1 MKRRVVIITAVV
13 WMLVI
18 VAVASSAL
26 TALVLSGSDGGSA
39 LRVVGEDEYEIIDRY
54 RRLDEVRATLMNE
67 YYQPLDEDELVLG
80 AIRGMMSAVGDPYTF
95 YYTADEMTAAN
106 EEFGGVYHGVGML
119 VQLTDDGAIE
129 VARVYEDSPAEA
141 AGVRMGDRIVA
152 VDGVEVSGESAQTL
166 NEAIDRIQGEDGT
179 TVVLSVQRDGEIL
192 DLEVMR
198 AEVSISYVEYQ
209 IINGDIGYINI
220 SQFSGNDVEG
230 FQEAMSALQ
239 AADVSG
245 VIIDIRNNP
254 GGLLT
259 DVVEIADALLPEGLI
274 AYVEDGHGN
283 RTEYTSDADYWDVP
297 LVVMVNGMSASAS
310 ELLSAA
316 IQDYDRGTIVGTT
329 TYGKGIV
336 QTLITFAED
345 GAGMQLTTASYY
357 SPSGRSIHEN
367 GVEPDVTVEL
377 SGLRPDRPVAQ
388 SRKRQPARRRAGGAS
403 GADRRRVGGINA
415 RGISAPPPPDGEPA
429 ALTARRAAGRRGEFI
444 GVQRRNAVCLSSG
457 GRGAC
462 PTLLRALFQ

>member
-230 FQEAMSALQ
+230 FQEAVSALQ
-239 AADVSG
+239 AAEVSG

-377 SGLRPDRPVAQ
+377 SEDCDLNLPSPNLENDNQLAVALEALQ
-388 SRKRQPARRRAGGAS
+388 AQIDAAS
-403 GADRRRVGGINA
+403 
-415 RGISAPPPPDGEPA
+415 E
-429 ALTARRAAGRRGEFI
+429 E
-444 GVQRRNAVCLSSG
+444 
-457 GRGAC
+457 
-462 PTLLRALFQ
+462 

>member
-39 LRVVGEDEYEIIDRY
+39 LRVVGEDAYEIIDRY
-54 RRLDEVRATLMNE
+54 RRLDEVRETLMSE

-230 FQEAMSALQ
+230 FQEAVSALQ
-239 AADVSG
+239 AAEVSG

-297 LVVMVNGMSASAS
+297 LVVLVNGMSASAS

-377 SGLRPDRPVAQ
+377 SEDCDLSLPSPNLENDNQLA
-388 SRKRQPARRRAGGAS
+388 
-403 GADRRRVGGINA
+403 
-415 RGISAPPPPDGEPA
+415 A
-429 ALTARRAAGRRGEFI
+429 ALEALQAQIDAASEE
-444 GVQRRNAVCLSSG
+444 
-457 GRGAC
+457 
-462 PTLLRALFQ
+462 

>member
-39 LRVVGEDEYEIIDRY
+39 LRVVSEDAYEIIDRY

-192 DLEVMR
+192 DLEVLR

-230 FQEAMSALQ
+230 FQEAVSALQ
-239 AADVSG
+239 AAEVSG

-297 LVVMVNGMSASAS
+297 LVVLVNGMSASAS

-316 IQDYDRGTIVGTT
+316 IQDYGRGTIVGTT

-377 SGLRPDRPVAQ
+377 SEDCDLTVPSPNLENDNQLA
-388 SRKRQPARRRAGGAS
+388 
-403 GADRRRVGGINA
+403 
-415 RGISAPPPPDGEPA
+415 A
-429 ALTARRAAGRRGEFI
+429 ALEALQAQIDAASEE
-444 GVQRRNAVCLSSG
+444 
-457 GRGAC
+457 
-462 PTLLRALFQ
+462 

>member
-39 LRVVGEDEYEIIDRY
+39 LRVVGEDAYEIIDRY

-179 TVVLSVQRDGEIL
+179 TVVLSVQRNGEIL

-377 SGLRPDRPVAQ
+377 SEDCDLSLPSPNLENDNQLAVALEALQ
-388 SRKRQPARRRAGGAS
+388 AQIDAAS
-403 GADRRRVGGINA
+403 
-415 RGISAPPPPDGEPA
+415 E
-429 ALTARRAAGRRGEFI
+429 E
-444 GVQRRNAVCLSSG
+444 
-457 GRGAC
+457 
-462 PTLLRALFQ
+462 

>member
-377 SGLRPDRPVAQ
+377 SEDCDLTVPSPNLENDNQLA
-388 SRKRQPARRRAGGAS
+388 
-403 GADRRRVGGINA
+403 
-415 RGISAPPPPDGEPA
+415 A
-429 ALTARRAAGRRGEFI
+429 ALEALQARIDAASEE
-444 GVQRRNAVCLSSG
+444 
-457 GRGAC
+457 
-462 PTLLRALFQ
+462 